1 MAKNLS
7 IQSITSGPRQSNFE
21 IARLVAMFM
30 VLMVHANF
38 MSLGSPTPSDIS
50 QNFFPSFIRIS
61 LEELSL
67 YGVNVFIMI
76 SGWFTIKTTVRG
88 LSALLFQVFY
98 FGIGILA
105 VLSLLGIEQL
115 SFGRLYQI
123 LLLHKSGW
131 FVESY
136 VILYLLAP
144 VINKFCEYASEK
156 DLRNVVISYLIFLM
170 IYGWID
176 WSGQIGRGYSALSFI
191 GIYLLARYARNYMK
205 ISYGFKL
212 FLGCWILNSIITVI
226 ILYFKLPIII
236 NSYDNPFI
244 IIGALGLIFYFGNLK
259 VATSKVINYIAK
271 STFAVYLFHI
281 YPEIMDRFMIIC
293 KNLYLENSGII
304 CLIKMTVFLLIVYIA
319 SIIFDAPRR
328 LLWNGILKLFSGS
341 PKAI

>member
-38 MSLGSPTPSDIS
+38 MSINTPDPEEIS
-50 QNFFPSFIRIS
+50 HDFLSSFTRIS
-61 LEELSL
+61 LEAFSL
-67 YGVNVFIMI
+67 FGVNVFIMI
-76 SGWFTIKTTVRG
+76 SGWFTIKVSIKG
-88 LSALLFQVFY
+88 LSSLLFQVFY
-98 FGIGILA
+98 FGIGILIA
-105 VLSLLGIEQL
+105 LSLIGVEQ
-115 SFGRLYQI
+115 FTPGRIYQI

-144 VINKFCEYASEK
+144 VINKFCANASPKEY
-156 DLRNVVISYLIFLM
+156 RNVLLSYFGLLIV
-170 IYGWID
+170 YGYID
-176 WSGQIGRGYSALSFI
+176 WSQQIGFGFSALSFV
-191 GIYLLARYARNYMK
+191 GIYLLAQYARKYMK
-205 ISYGFKL
+205 HTHGGKIF
-212 FLGCWILNSIITVI
+212 FICWITNSILSTVVI
-226 ILYFKLPIII
+226 RYNLPLPIK
-236 NSYDNPFI
+236 SYDNPFI

-281 YPEIMDRFMIIC
+281 YPDILDRFTEIC
-293 KNLYLENSGII
+293 KSLYTDNSGVI
-304 CLIKMTVFLLIVYIA
+304 CLIKMTVLLLTVYIA
-319 SIIFDAPRR
+319 SIILDAPRR

-341 PKAI
+341 PKAL